1 MTFSSNENRR
11 TVFIF
16 QTYNHTL
23 WMCQL
28 WCLPHAQKSLNE
40 LSLFIDTSERQ
51 LSAASLFLLLFIK
64 NMSIADWAEQMPK
77 AKGGKFMGCWV
88 ICDLALYQR
97 TSWTAQ
103 VVFWQFILRSID
115 IIRVSQPLI
124 NSKDW
129 KEIIHKIKRVMVELV
144 RLANAYCA
152 GVF

>member
-11 TVFIF
+11 TMFIF

-23 WMCQL
+23 WMCQS

-40 LSLFIDTSERQ
+40 PSLFIDTSGRQ
-51 LSAASLFLLLFIK
+51 ISAASLFLPLSIK

-77 AKGGKFMGCWV
+77 AKGGKFMSCWV

-97 TSWTAQ
+97 ISWATQ
-103 VVFWQFILRSID
+103 VVFQQFILRGID

-129 KEIIHKIKRVMVELV
+129 KEIIHKIKRIVVELV
-144 RLANAYCA
+144 RLVNTYCA